1 MSKSGKCS
9 PLFTFERAIERM
21 PEEISYFA
29 EASSSSITSPGR
41 VSLVLTAG
49 QRDRGIPEVVWG
61 YGKNEEIVFDEN

>member
-1 MSKSGKCS
+1 
-9 PLFTFERAIERM
+9 M